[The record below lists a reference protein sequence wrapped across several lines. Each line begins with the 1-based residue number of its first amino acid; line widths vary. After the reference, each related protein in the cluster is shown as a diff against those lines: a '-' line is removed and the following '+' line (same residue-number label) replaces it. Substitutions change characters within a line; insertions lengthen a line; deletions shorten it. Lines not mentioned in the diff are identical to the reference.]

1 MRSKTGRWGLPTLL
15 CALLLAAC
23 VACGMAPATARADE
37 ASGSNGPDVTL
48 YVVENCA
55 ECGGT
60 HAGDYQMVGGLEIW
74 NSRIDYVS
82 VDEGAGVIAAEKV
95 LEEYDEGGVAFHRVK
110 VSSLKPGTATVSVH
124 HVDREGNPNSDVN
137 YITVEVK
144 SVSNPADLPETY
156 STSSVKRYAID
167 MADPF
172 GGLSDAWIT
181 SDKIMSQS
189 VLDTIAENPELD
201 YELGESVMLG
211 DGQDYTFMG
220 WAHDG
225 YSMDLGAVPSEDA
238 FSNVS
243 AAFSEGAF
251 THYYDCPIRATWN
264 PSPETGVYEPW
275 APGSGNELLPYVR
288 TADDSILSFVNMP
301 ELGEWYKL
309 DFSCGEG
316 VSYNGVVYGGSS
328 RTMTIER
335 TFLDADDPLF
345 DANAYTEGPVWVR
358 GDNGGDWTSV
368 MFTIPATGGVNYRL
382 EPADAGTVAVNS
394 VGDGMLGLRV
404 QLDKPA
410 TLVVEPS
417 DTVTISNESGAS
429 LTVPATSSDP
439 NFYHWLTLETTWL
452 DDAAAQEPFDALVSA
467 VDGVTKAYVYDISLL
482 GPDGV
487 AVQPLEGDAVA
498 VTLPI
503 PEGLS
508 ADGLRVFHVADD
520 GTVTDMG
527 ATVDAGARTVTF
539 TTTHFSTFVLANV
552 GGQPDGE
559 AVPETKPAGEKN
571 VTEPSGE
578 AVPATGDAGS
588 AAALLAAGSGAA
600 ALLGSRALRRRR
612 G

>member
-1 MRSKTGRWGLPTLL
+1 MDKGRRVSWLTRAAAGVAVMAALVAGLVPAAARAAEDSGVVTL
-15 CALLLAAC
+15 CAI
-23 VACGMAPATARADE
+23 
-37 ASGSNGPDVTL
+37 
-48 YVVENCA
+48 ENCT
-55 ECGGT
+55 ECGRDHYGWD
-60 HAGDYQMVGGLEIW
+60 AQIASELEIADKK
-74 NSRIDYVS
+74 IDYVIPS
-82 VDEGAGVIAAEKV
+82 DTNAVDLYRFRVVCGDP
-95 LEEYDEGGVAFHRVK
+95 YD
-110 VSSLKPGTATVSVH
+110 
-124 HVDREGNPNSDVN
+124 
-137 YITVEVK
+137 
-144 SVSNPADLPETY
+144 
-156 STSSVKRYAID
+156 
-167 MADPF
+167 
-172 GGLSDAWIT
+172 GLSDGWTSGENTFGQTVQASLNDAGYDFQPGDEVMFGNGKVYVFQGWYIEGNAFELDEVPTT
-181 SDKIMSQS
+181 SDYAFYDVSTYT
-189 VLDTIAENPELD
+189 DPETGIA
-201 YELGESVMLG
+201 
-211 DGQDYTFMG
+211 YTF
-220 WAHDG
+220 HDHTIE
-225 YSMDLGAVPSEDA
+225 A
-238 FSNVS
+238 
-243 AAFSEGAF
+243 
-251 THYYDCPIRATWN
+251 RWN
-264 PSPETGVYEPW
+264 PNPETGVYEPW

-288 TADDSILSFVNMP
+288 TADDSILSFVDMP

-417 DTVTISNESGAS
+417 DTVTISNESGAT

-439 NFYHWLTLETTWL
+439 NFYHWLTLETAWL
-452 DDAAAQEPFDALVSA
+452 DGDAAQEPFDALVSA
-467 VDGVTKAYVYDISLL
+467 VDGVTKAYVYDISLV
-482 GPDGV
+482 GPGGV

-508 ADGLRVFHVADD
+508 AEGLHVFHVADD

-527 ATVDAGARTVTF
+527 ATVDAEARTVTF

-552 GGQPDGE
+552 GGQPDGD

-571 VTEPSGE
+571 VAEPSDE

>member
-1 MRSKTGRWGLPTLL
+1 MDRGRRVSWLTRAAAGVAVMAALVAGLVP
-15 CALLLAAC
+15 
-23 VACGMAPATARADE
+23 VAARAAED
-37 ASGSNGPDVTL
+37 SGVVTL
-48 YVVENCA
+48 YAIENCT
-55 ECGGT
+55 ECGRDHYGWD
-60 HAGDYQMVGGLEIW
+60 AQIASELEITDKK
-74 NSRIDYVS
+74 IDYVIPS
-82 VDEGAGVIAAEKV
+82 DTNAVDLYRFRVVCGDP
-95 LEEYDEGGVAFHRVK
+95 YD
-110 VSSLKPGTATVSVH
+110 
-124 HVDREGNPNSDVN
+124 
-137 YITVEVK
+137 
-144 SVSNPADLPETY
+144 
-156 STSSVKRYAID
+156 
-167 MADPF
+167 
-172 GGLSDAWIT
+172 GLSDGWTSGENTFGQTVQESLNDAGYDFQPGDEVMFGNGKVYVFQGWYIEGNAFELDEVPTT
-181 SDKIMSQS
+181 SDYAFYDVS
-189 VLDTIAENPELD
+189 TYTAPETGIA
-201 YELGESVMLG
+201 
-211 DGQDYTFMG
+211 YTF
-220 WAHDG
+220 HDHTIE
-225 YSMDLGAVPSEDA
+225 A
-238 FSNVS
+238 
-243 AAFSEGAF
+243 
-251 THYYDCPIRATWN
+251 RWN

-288 TADDSILSFVNMP
+288 TADDSILSFVDMP
-301 ELGEWYKL
+301 ELGEWYRL
-309 DFSCGEG
+309 DFKCSDG
-316 VSYNGVVYGGSS
+316 VAYNGTVGGGSS

-417 DTVTISNESGAS
+417 DTVTISNESGAT
-429 LTVPATSSDP
+429 LTVPVTSSDP
-439 NFYHWLTLETTWL
+439 NFYHWLTLETAWL
-452 DDAAAQEPFDALVSA
+452 DGDAAQEPFDALVSA
-467 VDGVTKAYVYDISLL
+467 VDGVTKAYVYDISLV
-482 GPDGV
+482 GPGGV

-508 ADGLRVFHVADD
+508 AEGLHVFHVADD

-527 ATVDAGARTVTF
+527 ATVDAEARTVTF

-552 GGQPDGE
+552 GGQPDGQ

-571 VTEPSGE
+571 VAEPSDE

>member
-23 VACGMAPATARADE
+23 VACGVAPATARADE
-37 ASGSNGPDVTL
+37 ASGSNGPDGTL

-55 ECGGT
+55 VCGGT
-60 HAGDYQMVGGLEIW
+60 HTGDAWSRGLGLFVAIGNAPDWENLTIENSNPSVVRAERVGDDLRVTALASGEAHLVVTADNATTIP
-74 NSRIDYVS
+74 
-82 VDEGAGVIAAEKV
+82 AELDFV
-95 LEEYDEGGVAFHRVK
+95 
-110 VSSLKPGTATVSVH
+110 
-124 HVDREGNPNSDVN
+124 
-137 YITVEVK
+137 VK
-144 SVSNPADLPETY
+144 SVSDPADLPETY